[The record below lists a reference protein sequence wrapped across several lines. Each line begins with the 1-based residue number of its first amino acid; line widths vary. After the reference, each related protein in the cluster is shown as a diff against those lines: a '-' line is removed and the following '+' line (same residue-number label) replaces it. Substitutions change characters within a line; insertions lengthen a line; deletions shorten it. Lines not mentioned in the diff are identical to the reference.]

1 MASAGGGT
9 RDRQRVREIGIRGGR
24 WWVVSGAAAVGE
36 PLDGAA
42 GEFGGGSKQVRW
54 REEEDEQ
61 CMI

>member
-1 MASAGGGT
+1 VPAAG
-9 RDRQRVREIGIRGGR
+9 RGIDSEFARLGLGEDAR

-36 PLDGAA
+36 PLDGTA
-42 GEFGGGSKQVRW
+42 GEVGGRSKQVRW